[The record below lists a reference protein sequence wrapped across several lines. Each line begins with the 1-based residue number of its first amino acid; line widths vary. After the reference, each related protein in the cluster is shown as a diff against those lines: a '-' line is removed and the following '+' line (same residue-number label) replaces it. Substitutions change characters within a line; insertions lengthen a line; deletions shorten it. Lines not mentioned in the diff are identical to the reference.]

1 MIYFALHTK
10 QSNSYQIMRPGF
22 VSVYYTGIS
31 TKSLVHKFRM
41 QFSKVV
47 YTMLS
52 FVSYINSFWCIS
64 LFNYFKYSAIA
75 LRIQRDCF
83 VLFCLFVFTSN
94 KQKTT
99 NISVLRPFRPF
110 SHT

>member
-41 QFSKVV
+41 QFSKVA
-47 YTMLS
+47 
-52 FVSYINSFWCIS
+52 FKWC
-64 LFNYFKYSAIA
+64 L
-75 LRIQRDCF
+75 
-83 VLFCLFVFTSN
+83 
-94 KQKTT
+94 T
-99 NISVLRPFRPF
+99 NILQYCFGSILPCKCMHSVCCICGR
-110 SHT
+110 